1 MLPSAPDPRFVR
13 SGDVQLATYE
23 IGEPDAPPV
32 MLVHGF
38 ASSAEANW
46 VLTGWTR
53 ELTRSGFRVIAL
65 DNRAHGRS
73 DKPHDRAAYSM
84 PTMRD
89 DVFRVMDAYRITS
102 APWVGYSMGA
112 RVTWYSALTE
122 NERVSR
128 AVLGGIPKAD
138 PFARLDVK
146 QARDYTHMGLPITDA
161 VTRTYIEMAAEQRD
175 NDLFALVA
183 LVEGLRGDP
192 HAAIDEAPPQ
202 PLLIAAGSDDAIAA
216 EARTLADEA
225 PNARFVG
232 LPGRTHFN
240 APTSGLFRRE
250 AIAFLKEGA

>member
-1 MLPSAPDPRFVR
+1 MLPSAPDPRFIR

-23 IGEPDAPPV
+23 IGDPDTPPV

-38 ASSAEANW
+38 ASSAESNW

-53 ELTRSGFRVIAL
+53 ELTRNGYRVIAL
-65 DNRAHGRS
+65 DHRAHGRS

-84 PTMRD
+84 SIMRD
-89 DVFRVMDAYRITS
+89 DVFRVMDAYAIAS

-122 NERVSR
+122 NDRVTR

-138 PFARLDVK
+138 PFARLDIT
-146 QARDYTHMGLPITDA
+146 QARNYAEMGIPMTDA
-161 VTRTYIEMAAEQRD
+161 VTRTYIEMASEQGD

-192 HAAIDEAPPQ
+192 HASIDKAPPH
-202 PLLIAAGSDDAIAA
+202 PLLIAAGSDDTIAN
-216 EARTLADEA
+216 EARLLADEA
-225 PNARFVG
+225 PDARFID

-240 APTSGLFRRE
+240 APTSGAFRRA
-250 AIAFLKEGA
+250 AIEFLQEGA